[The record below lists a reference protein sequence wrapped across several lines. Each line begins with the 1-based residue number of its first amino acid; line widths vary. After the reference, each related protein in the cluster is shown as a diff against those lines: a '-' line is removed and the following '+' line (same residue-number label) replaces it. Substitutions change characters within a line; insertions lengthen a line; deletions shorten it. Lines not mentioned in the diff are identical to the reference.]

1 MSQPFI
7 YQTVGGSGSAPPI
20 AVNSQGSAPP
30 MGQPVLVGSAGPVP
44 QPVLVGSAGPVAQP
58 VYSVPKSG
66 VSVLPFGVSAQPAV
80 MPTMSAT
87 PISVLAPSVM
97 AAPQVQVI
105 AAPQVAAAPTYAAP
119 AYFASP
125 MMQQPSWA
133 AWGSQGG
140 AWGYPGGK
148 TRTGWHGYPIWK
160 ADDNYLPKDI
170 QPPGMY
176 GQFYGNRTPTGNPW

>member
-1 MSQPFI
+1 
-7 YQTVGGSGSAPPI
+7 
-20 AVNSQGSAPP
+20 
-30 MGQPVLVGSAGPVP
+30 MGQPMLVGSAGPVP

-87 PISVLAPSVM
+87 PMSVLGPCVM

-133 AWGSQGG
+133 AWGSKGG

-160 ADDNYLPKDI
+160 VIDLL
-170 QPPGMY
+170 QLE
-176 GQFYGNRTPTGNPW
+176 WW